1 MYKVKE
7 MPLQERPRERFITF
21 GPQSLSNAE
30 LLAILIQSGRKDQS
44 AIDLANSIILEIP
57 SISELSLKTIS
68 ELTEIKGIGSAKAT
82 MILAALELGKRVL
95 NPPQSQL
102 RIVSANDVFTLL
114 KDEMSFLKQEVL
126 VVLFLDIKHQL
137 IAKKQVFQGSLN
149 QSLIHPREVFKYAV
163 KFSAFQ
169 IILVHNHPSG
179 ETEPSRQ
186 DLDVTKKFIEAGKM
200 LGIEVIDHVIIGNR
214 QFRSILNFT

>member
-68 ELTEIKGIGSAKAT
+68 ELKEIKGIGSAKAT

-114 KDEMSFLKQEVL
+114 KDEMSLLKQEVL